1 VSVLAGLKPYPE
13 YRDSGQKWLGRV
25 PTHWAV
31 LPNRAIFSEVKERN
45 HPDEEMLSVTITRG
59 VLRQKDLLVDS
70 SKKDSSNENRSAY
83 KLVCPNDIAYNK
95 MRAWQGAIGLSQFR
109 GIISPA
115 YVVMRLRDEQNP
127 RYFHDLFR
135 TAHFAKEAERWSYGI
150 TSDMWSLRPE
160 HFKMIYSLVPPRNEQ
175 DAIIRFLRFVSGRI
189 EQAILAKR
197 KFIALLNE
205 QKEAILHRVLTR
217 GLDPAVG
224 LKPSGSPWLGEIP
237 KNWTIRRFK
246 YVASISTGQVDP
258 RKPAFRNLALIAP
271 NHIQSRSGRL
281 LRLESADEQGADSG
295 KYFVTKGQIVYSKIR
310 PNLRKAVIAP
320 CDCLCSADMYPIAL
334 DTAGLLPAYLLRL
347 LLSQPFTRFAIDASM
362 RVAMPKV
369 NREALANFLIWY
381 PDLTEQEQILR
392 FIVQETEPLT
402 RELGRIEQEIELLR
416 EYRMRLTADIVTG
429 QLDVRAVKTPD
440 LRETNVDQ
448 QKPIEETVLDT
459 EFGPN

>member
-1 VSVLAGLKPYPE
+1 MSVLAGLKPYPE